1 MMYTRRRLLTAA
13 SLAGVA
19 NLVRFPRLLAA
30 EEALD
35 TTSVRLSKST
45 PICGAPVYV
54 AEELL
59 RAEGFTDIRYVDAG
73 PSALTANDAVR
84 RGEIDFISGFA
95 IQQLKALDAG
105 VPLTV
110 LAGLH
115 AGCFELFAQKSIH
128 GIAEL

>member
-1 MMYTRRRLLTAA
+1 MMYTRRRFLATA
-13 SLAGVA
+13 SLAAAA
-19 NLVRFPRLLAA
+19 NLVHSRRLLAG
-30 EEALD
+30 EETRE
-35 TTSVRLSKST
+35 TTSVRLFRGT

-59 RAEGFTDIRYVDAG
+59 RTEGFTDIRYVEPVSG
-73 PSALTANDAVR
+73 VTANDAVR

-95 IQQLKALDAG
+95 IQQLKAPDAG

-115 AGCFELFAQKSIH
+115 AGC
-128 GIAEL
+128 